1 MGKNKKSSGQKD
13 LKKRNAQLQA
23 EVNMLRQQVEV
34 LTSQLAQIQRMMFG
48 RRSEKISSDQLAL
61 FAGHRSELPAED
73 AEISEDTEDSNPED
87 DSNGPDNQKKKK
99 PITHP
104 GRHPLP
110 DNLEREDIHLH
121 PDNLDCKCCGEQM
134 EPAGVEI
141 SEKLSSRQSF
151 FVKCFHRHKYACR
164 HCEDDMIRPDF
175 PGDANDKSLA
185 TTDVHARVAVSKY
198 LDHIPLYRQEA
209 MFRREGII
217 LKRQTL
223 CSWMSR
229 HAYNLQPVV
238 AQMAK
243 EMLAGEFIQSDDTGL
258 KYLESPGPANQGYM
272 WSYVSGKMVVY
283 DFTTDRSR
291 VGPSEFL
298 SGFTGALQ
306 VDGYYGY
313 NQAVEKGGL
322 TRAACW
328 AHARRKFEY
337 ALKTEEV
344 MSAEILLLIQK
355 LYRVERDIRG
365 QDPVLTPDQIVV
377 VRKNRSLALIAEL
390 KKYLL
395 ECRQAVLP
403 KSPLGKA
410 IEYAFGQWE
419 WLETYIHNGLVDIDN
434 NSCERSMRKV
444 AIGRKNYMFAGSET
458 GGHAAA
464 VFYSLLETCSRL
476 GINSQEYLAD
486 VMVRVN
492 THPQSRVEELTPHG
506 WKAKRESEEE
516 LIA

>member
-13 LKKRNAQLQA
+13 ANRRITQLVQ
-23 EVNMLRQQVEV
+23 ENKMLRQQVEM
-34 LTSQLAQIQRMMFG
+34 LTSQLAQIQRMLFG
-48 RRSEKISSDQLAL
+48 RKSEKISSDQLAL
-61 FAGHRSELPAED
+61 FAGHTPDLPAE
-73 AEISEDTEDSNPED
+73 ETEDNDPED
-87 DSNGPDNQKKKK
+87 DSSESANQKRKKKKK
-99 PITHP
+99 PKSHP
-104 GRHPLP
+104 GRHPFP
-110 DNLEREDIHLH
+110 HSLEREDIHLH

-151 FVKCFHRHKYACR
+151 FVKSFHRHKYACR
-164 HCEDDMIRPDF
+164 HCEEYMVRPDL
-175 PGDANDKSLA
+175 PDDANDKSLA
-185 TTDVHARVAVSKY
+185 TTDVHARVAISKY
-198 LDHIPLYRQEA
+198 LDHNPLYRQEA
-209 MFRREGII
+209 IFSREGII

-223 CSWMSR
+223 CSWMTR
-229 HAYNLQPVV
+229 HAHNLQSIVD
-238 AQMAK
+238 QMAK
-243 EMLAGEFIQSDDTGL
+243 EMLSGAFIQSDDTGL

-272 WSYVSGKMVVY
+272 WSYVCGQMVVY
-283 DFTTDRSR
+283 DFATDRSR
-291 VGPSEFL
+291 AGPTEFL
-298 SGFTGALQ
+298 SGFSGTLQ
-306 VDGYYGY
+306 VDGYSGY
-313 NQAVEKGGL
+313 NQAVKKGGL
-322 TRAACW
+322 TRAGCW

-337 ALKTEEV
+337 ALKTEEA

-355 LYRVERDIRG
+355 LYRVERDI
-365 QDPVLTPDQIVV
+365 QEQTPALTPGQIVV
-377 VRKNRSLALIAEL
+377 VRKNRSLPVIAKL

-458 GGHAAA
+458 GGRTAA

-476 GINSQEYLAD
+476 GINAQEYLAD
-486 VMVRVN
+486 IMVRVN
-492 THPQSRVEELTPHG
+492 THPQSRIEELTPHG
-506 WKAKRESEEE
+506 WKAKRESEAI